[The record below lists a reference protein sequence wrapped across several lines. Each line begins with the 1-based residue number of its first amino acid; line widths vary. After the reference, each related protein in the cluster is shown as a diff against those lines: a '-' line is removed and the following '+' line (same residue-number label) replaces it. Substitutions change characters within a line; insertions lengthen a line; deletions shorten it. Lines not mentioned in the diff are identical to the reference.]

1 MTVSV
6 KQIIGVILIAIGFIL
21 LYYDISSSY
30 YYFNAEKEFPQVFA
44 EPVVEQT
51 SQTSANGSTNLQ
63 DQMSAIMGEQIG
75 KLMPANTVTGLLNVS
90 SWILFATF
98 LVYAAGKIIAIGSDF
113 LKKDREIIKI
123 EKANSGT
130 EPPFPSQLT

>member
-1 MTVSV
+1 MTISI
-6 KQIIGVILIAIGFIL
+6 KQIFGVVLIAIGLIL

-44 EPVVEQT
+44 EPVKQQASPT
-51 SQTSANGSTNLQ
+51 GASGSTDLQ
-63 DQMSAIMGEQIG
+63 DQMSAIMGEQMG
-75 KLMPANTVTGLLNVS
+75 KLIPENTVTGLLNVS

-123 EKANSGT
+123 EKVGSGI
-130 EPPFPSQLT
+130 EPPSPSQAM